1 MAMIIQEQAEGLAR
15 EWVEA
20 WNRHDLEGIVAHY
33 SDSVV
38 LSSPRVV
45 DLLGDPE
52 GALEGKDALRAYF
65 DRGLKAIPD
74 LKFELLDVLTGVD
87 GLTIYYG
94 NQTGRHVAEIM
105 SLDDR
110 GLVSRVTVHYGPG

>member
-1 MAMIIQEQAEGLAR
+1 MITHEQAEALAR
-15 EWVEA
+15 EWVGA
-20 WNRHDLEGIVAHY
+20 WNRHDLEGILAHY

-52 GALEGKDALRAYF
+52 GAVEGKDALRAYF
-65 DRGLKAIPD
+65 DRGLRAIPD
-74 LKFELLDVLTGVD
+74 LKFELLEVLTGVD
-87 GLTIYYG
+87 GLTIYYC
-94 NQTGRHVAEIM
+94 NQAGRHVAEIM

-110 GLVSRVTVHYGPG
+110 GLVSQVSAHYGPG